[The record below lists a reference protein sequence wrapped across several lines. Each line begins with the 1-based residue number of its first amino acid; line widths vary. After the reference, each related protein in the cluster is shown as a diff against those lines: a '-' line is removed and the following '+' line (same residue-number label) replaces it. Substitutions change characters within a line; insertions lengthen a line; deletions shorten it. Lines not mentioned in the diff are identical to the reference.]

1 MKEDLEVKKGEIGK
15 KEVTTIEIQ
24 YYSKDELQKLSTS
37 EDFIDFIIE
46 DSYKTIKN
54 AIKQNV
60 EKVELFNI
68 LNLSLI
74 VELEKK
80 NFKKVLNRIIKH
92 YIRYEEYEK
101 CNEIKNI
108 IEKL

>member
-1 MKEDLEVKKGEIGK
+1 MKEELDVKKGKIGK

-37 EDFIDFIIE
+37 EDFVDFIIE
-46 DSYKTIKN
+46 DSYKTIRD
-54 AIKQNV
+54 AIKQKV

-74 VELEKK
+74 VELERK
-80 NFKKVLNRIIKH
+80 NFKRVLNRIIKY

-101 CNEIKNI
+101 CTEIKKI
-108 IEKL
+108 MEKL